1 LILFVNNITIKHEQH
16 VLLGFQTHTKGDI
29 MKTVGDKLE
38 KFAVTGVK
46 PGQPEDAFF
55 TITDESFPGKWKV
68 IVYYPKD
75 FTFVC
80 PTEIVAYDK
89 LTQDFEDRD
98 AILLTGSTDNEFCKV
113 AWQKSHSDLSKIT
126 HLQFADTQRGS
137 YDDTMTYK
145 NLSLVD
151 QLGVFYVPA
160 GAALR
165 ATFIVD
171 PDNVIQHVTVNN
183 LNVGRSPEETLRVL
197 DALQTGELCACN
209 RTVGGET
216 L

>member
-1 LILFVNNITIKHEQH
+1 
-16 VLLGFQTHTKGDI
+16 
-29 MKTVGDKLE
+29 MKTVGEKLE
-38 KFAVTGVK
+38 PFVVTGVR
-46 PGQPEDAFF
+46 PGQPSDAFF
-55 TITDESFPGKWKV
+55 DITEKSWEGKWKV

-89 LTQDFEDRD
+89 LAQDFEDRD

-113 AWQKSHSDLSKIT
+113 SWQKAHSDLAKIK
-126 HLQFADTQRGS
+126 HYQFADTAR
-137 YDDTMTYK
+137 DER
-145 NLSLVD
+145 SLIN
-151 QLGVFYVPA
+151 QLGIFYAPA

-209 RTVGGET
+209 RQVGADTLET
-216 L
+216 KKLKVA

>member
-1 LILFVNNITIKHEQH
+1 
-16 VLLGFQTHTKGDI
+16 

-38 KFAVTGVK
+38 PFVVTGVR
-46 PGQPEDAFF
+46 PGQSDDAFF
-55 TITDESFPGKWKV
+55 DITEKSFEGKWKV
-68 IVYYPKD
+68 VVYYPKD

-89 LTQDFEDRD
+89 LAKDFEDRD
-98 AILLTGSTDNEFCKV
+98 AVLLTGSTDNEFCKV
-113 AWQKSHSDLSKIT
+113 SWQKAHADLQKIT
-126 HLQFADTQRGS
+126 HTQFADTAR
-137 YDDTMTYK
+137 DER
-145 NLSLVD
+145 SLIN
-151 QLGVFYVPA
+151 QLGIFYAPA

-171 PDNVIQHVTVNN
+171 PNNEIQHVTVNN

>member
-1 LILFVNNITIKHEQH
+1 
-16 VLLGFQTHTKGDI
+16 

-46 PGQPEDAFF
+46 PGQPDDAFF
-55 TITDESFPGKWKV
+55 DITEKSFEGKWKV

-89 LTQDFEDRD
+89 LTQDFTDRD
-98 AILLTGSTDNEFCKV
+98 AVLLTGSTDNEFCKV
-113 AWQKSHSDLSKIT
+113 AWQKSHSDLIKIT
-126 HLQFADTQRGS
+126 HNQFADTQRRNADYNS
-137 YDDTMTYK
+137 
-145 NLSLVD
+145 LSLAD
-151 QLGVFYVPA
+151 QLGIFFDPA

-165 ATFIVD
+165 ATFIID

-183 LNVGRSPEETLRVL
+183 LNVGRNPEETLRVL

-209 RTVGGET
+209 RIVGGET

>member
-1 LILFVNNITIKHEQH
+1 
-16 VLLGFQTHTKGDI
+16 

-38 KFAVTGVK
+38 KFVVTGVK

-55 TITDESFPGKWKV
+55 PITEESFAGKWKI

-80 PTEIVAYDK
+80 PTEIVAFDK
-89 LTQDFEDRD
+89 LASDFADRD
-98 AILLTGSTDNEFCKV
+98 AVLLTGSTDNEFCKV
-113 AWQKSHSDLSKIT
+113 AWQKAHPDLAKISHN
-126 HLQFADTQRGS
+126 QFADTQRWNE
-137 YDDTMTYK
+137 DTG
-145 NLSLVD
+145 NLSLIE
-151 QLGVFYVPA
+151 QLGVFYAPA

-171 PDNVIQHVTVNN
+171 PQNVIQHITVNN
-183 LNVGRSPEETLRVL
+183 LDVGRSPEETLRVL
-197 DALQTGELCACN
+197 DALQTGELCPCN
-209 RTVGGET
+209 RAIGGAT

>member
-1 LILFVNNITIKHEQH
+1 
-16 VLLGFQTHTKGDI
+16 
-29 MKTVGDKLE
+29 MKTVGHKLE
-38 KFAVTGVK
+38 TFTVTGVK

-55 TITDESFPGKWKV
+55 PITEESFPGKWKV

-98 AILLTGSTDNEFCKV
+98 AVLLTGSTDNEFCKV
-113 AWQKSHSDLSKIT
+113 SWQNAHADLKKIRHT
-126 HLQFADTQRGS
+126 QFADVARGE
-137 YDDTMTYK
+137 K
-145 NLSLVD
+145 SLIN
-151 QLGVFYVPA
+151 QLGYFYEPA

-165 ATFIVD
+165 VTLIVD
-171 PDNVIQHVTVNN
+171 PQNEIQHVTVNN

-209 RTVGGET
+209 RSVGGET
-216 L
+216 LS

>member
-1 LILFVNNITIKHEQH
+1 MISTFNRIYNIHTEQA
-16 VLLGFQTHTKGDI
+16 VLSFQTHKEKH
-29 MKTVGDKLE
+29 MKTVGDRLE
-38 KFAVTGVK
+38 AFAVTGVN
-46 PGQPEDAFF
+46 PGKDDFF
-55 TITDESFPGKWKV
+55 TITEKSFEGKWKV

-89 LTQDFEDRD
+89 LHHDFAERD
-98 AILLTGSTDNEFCKV
+98 AILLTGSTDNEFCKL
-113 AWQKSHSDLSKIT
+113 AWQKAHPDLAKIG
-126 HLQFADTQRGS
+126 HIQFADTAR
-137 YDDTMTYK
+137 
-145 NLSLVD
+145 NEFSLID
-151 QLGVFYVPA
+151 QLGVFYQPA

-209 RTVGGET
+209 RAVGGET

>member
-1 LILFVNNITIKHEQH
+1 
-16 VLLGFQTHTKGDI
+16 

-38 KFAVTGVK
+38 SFMVTGVK
-46 PGQPEDAFF
+46 PGALTPEDAFVPL
-55 TITDESFPGKWKV
+55 DELSFGGKWKV
-68 IVYYPKD
+68 IVFYPKD

-89 LTQDFEDRD
+89 LNQDFIDRD
-98 AILLTGSTDNEFCKV
+98 AALLIGSTDNEFCKL
-113 AWQKSHSDLSKIT
+113 AWKNAHEDLKKT
-126 HLQFADTQRGS
+126 TCWFFADTQRDLDKDWHS
-137 YDDTMTYK
+137 EPK
-145 NLSLVD
+145 SLVE
-151 QLGVFYVPA
+151 QLGVFYAPA

-171 PDNVIQHVTVNN
+171 PDDVIQHVTVNN
-183 LNVGRSPEETLRVL
+183 LNVGRSADETLRVL

-209 RTVGGET
+209 RQIGGET

>member
-1 LILFVNNITIKHEQH
+1 
-16 VLLGFQTHTKGDI
+16 

-38 KFAVTGVK
+38 PFALTGVR
-46 PGQPEDAFF
+46 PGQPKDAFF
-55 TITDESFPGKWKV
+55 DINEKSYEGKWKV

-89 LTQDFEDRD
+89 LSKDFADRD
-98 AILLTGSTDNEFCKV
+98 AVLLTGSTDNEFCKV
-113 AWQKSHSDLSKIT
+113 SWQQAHPDLKNIK
-126 HLQFADTQRGS
+126 HYQFADTQRGE
-137 YDDTMTYK
+137 
-145 NLSLVD
+145 LSLIN
-151 QLGVFYVPA
+151 QLGVFYAPA

-171 PDNVIQHVTVNN
+171 PENVIQHVTVNN
-183 LNVGRSPEETLRVL
+183 LNVGRNPEETLRVL

>member
-1 LILFVNNITIKHEQH
+1 
-16 VLLGFQTHTKGDI
+16 
-29 MKTVGDKLE
+29 MKTIGDKLE
-38 KFAVTGVK
+38 HFVVTGVK

-55 TITDESFPGKWKV
+55 NIDENSFEGKWKV
-68 IVYYPKD
+68 IVFYPKD

-89 LTQDFEDRD
+89 LNQDFEDRD
-98 AILLTGSTDNEFCKV
+98 AVLLTGSTDNEFCKL
-113 AWQKSHSDLSKIT
+113 AWQNAHADLKKIT
-126 HLQFADTQRGS
+126 HNQFADTQRGE
-137 YDDTMTYK
+137 
-145 NLSLVD
+145 LSLAE
-151 QLGVFYVPA
+151 QLGVFYAPA

-171 PDNVIQHVTVNN
+171 PSNTIQHVTVNN
-183 LNVGRSPEETLRVL
+183 LDVGRSPEETLRIL

>member
-1 LILFVNNITIKHEQH
+1 
-16 VLLGFQTHTKGDI
+16 
-29 MKTVGDKLE
+29 MKTVGNKLE
-38 KFAVTGVK
+38 KFAVTGVR

-89 LTQDFEDRD
+89 LNGDFADRD

-113 AWQKSHSDLSKIT
+113 AWQKAHPDLQKIT
-126 HLQFADTQRGS
+126 HTQFADTQRWNPETG
-137 YDDTMTYK
+137 
-145 NLSLVD
+145 NLSLIE
-151 QLGVFYVPA
+151 QLGVFYAPA

-197 DALQTGELCACN
+197 DSLQTEQLCACN
-209 RTVGGET
+209 RPIGGDT

>member
-1 LILFVNNITIKHEQH
+1 
-16 VLLGFQTHTKGDI
+16 
-29 MKTVGDKLE
+29 MKTVGDKLAP
-38 KFAVTGVK
+38 FVVTGVR

-55 TITDESFPGKWKV
+55 DITEKSFEGKWKV

-89 LTQDFEDRD
+89 LTSDFADRD
-98 AILLTGSTDNEFCKV
+98 AVLLTGSTDNEFCKV
-113 AWQKSHSDLSKIT
+113 AWQNAHADLKKIT
-126 HLQFADTQRGS
+126 HTQFADTQRFNS
-137 YDDTMTYK
+137 QTIES
-145 NLSLVD
+145 LSLIE
-151 QLGVFYVPA
+151 QLGVFYAPA

-171 PDNVIQHVTVNN
+171 PENVIQHVTVNN

-209 RTVGGET
+209 RTVGGAT

>member
-1 LILFVNNITIKHEQH
+1 
-16 VLLGFQTHTKGDI
+16 
-29 MKTVGDKLE
+29 MKTVGDKVTA
-38 KFAVTGVK
+38 FAVTGVN
-46 PGQPEDAFF
+46 PGKDDFF
-55 TITDESFPGKWKV
+55 TITDKSFEGKWKV

-89 LTQDFEDRD
+89 LANDFKDRD
-98 AILLTGSTDNEFCKV
+98 AVLLTGSTDNEFCKL
-113 AWQKSHSDLSKIT
+113 AWQKAHPDLAKISHI
-126 HLQFADTQRGS
+126 QFADTAR
-137 YDDTMTYK
+137 DEF
-145 NLSLVD
+145 SLIE
-151 QLGVFYVPA
+151 QLGVFYAPA

-165 ATFIVD
+165 ATFIID

-209 RTVGGET
+209 RAIGGET

>member
-1 LILFVNNITIKHEQH
+1 
-16 VLLGFQTHTKGDI
+16 
-29 MKTVGDKLE
+29 MKTVGDKVG
-38 KFAVTGVK
+38 KFAITGVR

-55 TITDESFPGKWKV
+55 TITDESYPGKWKV
-68 IVYYPKD
+68 VVYYPKD

-89 LTQDFEDRD
+89 LARDFEDRD
-98 AILLTGSTDNEFCKV
+98 AVLLTGSTDNEFCKV
-113 AWQKSHSDLSKIT
+113 SWQKAHSDLQKIT
-126 HLQFADTQRGS
+126 HTQFADTAR
-137 YDDTMTYK
+137 DEH
-145 NLSLVD
+145 SLID
-151 QLGVFYVPA
+151 QLGIFYQPA

-165 ATFIVD
+165 ATFIID

-197 DALQTGELCACN
+197 DACQTGELCACN
-209 RTVGGET
+209 RAVGGET

>member
-1 LILFVNNITIKHEQH
+1 
-16 VLLGFQTHTKGDI
+16 
-29 MKTVGDKLE
+29 MKTVGDKLDC
-38 KFAVTGVK
+38 FVVTGVK

-55 TITDESFPGKWKV
+55 DITEKSFPGKWKI

-89 LTQDFEDRD
+89 LFQDFEDRD
-98 AILLTGSTDNEFCKV
+98 AVLLTGSTDNEFCKV
-113 AWQKSHSDLSKIT
+113 AWQNAHPDLKKIK
-126 HLQFADTQRGS
+126 HIQFADTIRGGYQTGTPPS
-137 YDDTMTYK
+137 TLNEDSDFRW
-145 NLSLVD
+145 NEGLIN
-151 QLGVFYVPA
+151 QLGVFYQPA

-183 LNVGRSPEETLRVL
+183 LNVGRSPEETLRIL

-209 RTVGGET
+209 RNVGGET